1 MYIPIDWSTLTSS
14 ERGAQAQGAGKSC
27 PVPPSGSI
35 RSQRPALHAEG
46 KRKLALSVASL
57 VFGLIGRC
65 SPFLTITFAPPAK

>member
-1 MYIPIDWSTLTSS
+1 MSIPIDWSTLTSS
-14 ERGAQAQGAGKSC
+14 ERGAQGAGESC
-27 PVPPSGSI
+27 PVLPSGPI

-57 VFGLIGRC
+57 VVGLIGRC